1 MDVLVADTLRALE
14 SRGFQTHAFDTASSM
29 RDFVLE
35 SIPASAS
42 VGFGGSVTTEELGL
56 YDALKARGNA
66 VHFHWKE
73 PRENRPAV
81 FEAARKSDVYIM
93 SSNAVSADGALL
105 NIDGNGNRV
114 GSLIDGPKTVFIL
127 VGTNKLTPSRA
138 AALTRVKTVAC
149 PANARRLGLDTPCAQ
164 TGHCADCRS
173 PQRMCNYIV
182 WTEAP
187 RRGATIHVC
196 VAACNL
202 GF

>member
-1 MDVLVADTLRALE
+1 METLVSDTLRALGE
-14 SRGFQTHAFDTASSM
+14 RGFNTHYFESASSM

-35 SIPASAS
+35 MVPPKAS

-56 YDALKARGNA
+56 YEALRERGCA

-73 PRENRPAV
+73 PRENRTAV
-81 FEAARKSDVYIM
+81 FEAARKADVYIM

-114 GSLIDGPKTVFIL
+114 GSLVDGPKTVFIL
-127 VGTNKLTPSRA
+127 LGVNKLAQSRA
-138 AALTRVKTVAC
+138 EAFKRVKTVAC
-149 PANARRLGLDTPCAQ
+149 PSNARRLGLDTPCAR
-164 TGHCADCRS
+164 TGTCTDCRS
-173 PQRMCNYIV
+173 PQRMCNSIV

-187 RRGATIHVC
+187 RKGATVHVC
-196 VAACNL
+196 VAACEM

>member
-1 MDVLVADTLRALE
+1 MDVLVTNTLRALE
-14 SRGFQTHAFDTASSM
+14 ARGFRTHAFATASSL

-35 SIPASAS
+35 NIPASAS
-42 VGFGGSVTTEELGL
+42 IGFGGSVTTEQLGL

-73 PRENRPAV
+73 PREKRAEV
-81 FEAARKSDVYIM
+81 FEAARRADVYIM

-114 GSLIDGPKTVFIL
+114 GCLIDGPKVVFIL
-127 VGTNKLTPSRA
+127 LGENKFAKSRA
-138 AALTRVKTVAC
+138 AALTRVKTIAC
-149 PANARRLGLDTPCAQ
+149 PANARRLGLRTPCAL
-164 TGHCADCRS
+164 TGACADCRL
-173 PQRMCNYIV
+173 PERMCNYIV

>member
-1 MDVLVADTLRALE
+1 MDKLVSDTLRALE
-14 SRGFQTHAFDTASSM
+14 ERGFNTHYFESASSM

-35 SIPASAS
+35 MVPSTAS

-56 YDALKARGNA
+56 YDALRERGCA

-73 PRENRPAV
+73 PRENRAAV
-81 FEAARKSDVYIM
+81 FEAARKADVYIM

-127 VGTNKLTPSRA
+127 LGVNKLTQSRA
-138 AALTRVKTVAC
+138 EAFKRVKTVAC
-149 PANARRLGLDTPCAQ
+149 PSNARRLGLDTPCAR
-164 TGHCADCRS
+164 TGTCTDCRS
-173 PQRMCNYIV
+173 PQRVGNSIV

-187 RRGATIHVC
+187 RKGATIHVC
-196 VAACNL
+196 VAACEM

>member
-1 MDVLVADTLRALE
+1 METLVSDTLRALE
-14 SRGFQTHAFDTASSM
+14 ARGFRTHYFDSASAM

-35 SIPASAS
+35 MVPSTAS
-42 VGFGGSVTTEELGL
+42 VGFGGSVTTEQLGL
-56 YDALKARGNA
+56 YDALKAHGCA

-73 PRENRPAV
+73 PRENRAAV
-81 FEAARKSDVYIM
+81 FEAARKADVYIM

-114 GSLIDGPKTVFIL
+114 GSLVDGPNTVFIL
-127 VGTNKLTPSRA
+127 LGINKLTKSRA
-138 AALTRVKTVAC
+138 EAFTRVKTVAC
-149 PANARRLGLDTPCAQ
+149 PANARRLGLDTPCAR
-164 TGHCADCRS
+164 TGACADCRS

-187 RRGATIHVC
+187 RKGATIHVC
-196 VAACNL
+196 VAACEM

>member
-1 MDVLVADTLRALE
+1 MDTLVLDTLRAME
-14 SRGFQTHAFDTASSM
+14 ARGFKTHLFDTASSM

-35 SIPASAS
+35 TIPVAASI
-42 VGFGGSVTTEELGL
+42 GFGGSVTTEQLGL
-56 YDALKARGNA
+56 YDALRNRGNA

-73 PRENRPAV
+73 PRENRAAV
-81 FEAARKSDVYIM
+81 FEAARRADCYIM

-114 GSLIDGPKTVFIL
+114 GSLVDGPKTVFIL
-127 VGTNKLTPSRA
+127 LGANKFVKTREDA
-138 AALTRVKTVAC
+138 MTRVRTVAC
-149 PANARRLGLDTPCAQ
+149 PANARRLGLQTPCAL
-164 TGHCADCRS
+164 TGRCADCRS

-187 RRGATIHVC
+187 RSGATVHVC
-196 VAACNL
+196 AAACNL

>member
-1 MDVLVADTLRALE
+1 MDTLVLDTLRKME
-14 SRGFQTHAFDTASSM
+14 SRGFQTHAFDTASTM
-29 RDFVLE
+29 REFVLG

-42 VGFGGSVTTEELGL
+42 VGFGGSMTTEQLGL
-56 YDALKARGNA
+56 YEALRERGNA

-73 PRENRPAV
+73 PRENRAAV
-81 FEAARKSDVYIM
+81 FAAARGADIYIM

-114 GSLIDGPKTVFIL
+114 GCLVDGPKTVFIL
-127 VGTNKLTPSRA
+127 LGANKFVKTREDA
-138 AALTRVKTVAC
+138 MARVKTVAC
-149 PANARRLGLDTPCAQ
+149 PANARRLGLQTPCAL
-164 TGHCADCRS
+164 TGRCADCRS

-187 RRGATIHVC
+187 RRGATVHVC
-196 VAACNL
+196 AAACNL

>member
-1 MDVLVADTLRALE
+1 METLVSDTLRALE
-14 SRGFQTHAFDTASSM
+14 ARGFNTHSFESASSM

-35 SIPASAS
+35 MVPSTAS
-42 VGFGGSVTTEELGL
+42 VGFGGSVTTEQLGL
-56 YDALKARGNA
+56 YDALKERGCA

-73 PRENRPAV
+73 PRENRAAV
-81 FEAARKSDVYIM
+81 FEAARHADVYIM

-114 GSLIDGPKTVFIL
+114 GSLVYGPKTVFIL
-127 VGTNKLTPSRA
+127 LGVNKLTKSRA
-138 AALTRVKTVAC
+138 EALTRVKTVAC
-149 PANARRLGLDTPCAQ
+149 PANARRLGLDTPCAR
-164 TGHCADCRS
+164 TGACADCRS

-187 RRGATIHVC
+187 RKGATIHVC
-196 VAACNL
+196 VAACEL

>member
-1 MDVLVADTLRALE
+1 MDNLVSDTLRALGE
-14 SRGFQTHAFDTASSM
+14 RGFNTHYFESASSM

-35 SIPASAS
+35 MVPSTAS

-56 YDALKARGNA
+56 YDALRERGCA

-73 PRENRPAV
+73 PRENRTAV
-81 FEAARKSDVYIM
+81 FEAARKADVYIM

-127 VGTNKLTPSRA
+127 LGVNKLTKTRTEA
-138 AALTRVKTVAC
+138 FKRVKTVAC
-149 PANARRLGLDTPCAQ
+149 PANARRLGLDTPCAR
-164 TGHCADCRS
+164 TGACADCRS

-187 RRGATIHVC
+187 RKGATVHVC
-196 VAACNL
+196 VAACQL

>member
-1 MDVLVADTLRALE
+1 MDKLVSDTLRALE
-14 SRGFQTHAFDTASSM
+14 DRGFCTHYFESASAM

-35 SIPASAS
+35 MVPASAS

-56 YDALKARGNA
+56 YDALKSRGNA
-66 VHFHWKE
+66 VHFHWRE

-81 FEAARKSDVYIM
+81 FESARKSDVYIM

-114 GSLIDGPKTVFIL
+114 GSLVDGPNTVFIL
-127 VGTNKLTPSRA
+127 LGTNKLTKTRTEA
-138 AALTRVKTVAC
+138 MTRVKTVAC
-149 PANARRLGLDTPCAQ
+149 PANARRLGLDTPCAR
-164 TGHCADCRS
+164 TGACADCRS

-187 RRGATIHVC
+187 RRGATVHVC
-196 VAACNL
+196 VAACQL

>member
-1 MDVLVADTLRALE
+1 MDALVSDTLRALA
-14 SRGFQTHAFDTASSM
+14 SRGFLTHVFDTASLM
-29 RDFVLE
+29 RDFLLE
-35 SIPASAS
+35 SIPPTAS
-42 VGFGGSVTTEELGL
+42 VGFGGSITTEQLGL
-56 YDALKARGNA
+56 YEALKARGNA

-73 PRENRPAV
+73 ARENCAAV

-114 GSLIDGPKTVFIL
+114 GSLADGPKTVFIL
-127 VGTNKLTPSRA
+127 LGSNKFTPSRA

-149 PANARRLGLDTPCAQ
+149 PANARRLGLKTPCAQ
-164 TGHCADCRS
+164 TGRCADCRS

>member
-1 MDVLVADTLRALE
+1 MDESILKTLRAMA
-14 SRGFQTHAFDTASSM
+14 SRGFLTHAFETASTM

-35 SIPASAS
+35 SIPATAS
-42 VGFGGSVTTEELGL
+42 IGFGGSVTTEQLGL
-56 YDALKARGNA
+56 YEALRERGNQ

-73 PRENRPAV
+73 PRENRAAV
-81 FEAARKSDVYIM
+81 FAAARNADVYIM

-114 GSLIDGPKTVFIL
+114 GCLVDGPKTIFIL
-127 VGTNKLTPSRA
+127 LGANKFTSSRA
-138 AALTRVKTVAC
+138 DAMTRVKTVAC
-149 PANARRLGLDTPCAQ
+149 PANARRLGLETPCALE
-164 TGHCADCRS
+164 GRCADCCS

-187 RRGATIHVC
+187 RKGATIHVC
-196 VAACNL
+196 AAACQL